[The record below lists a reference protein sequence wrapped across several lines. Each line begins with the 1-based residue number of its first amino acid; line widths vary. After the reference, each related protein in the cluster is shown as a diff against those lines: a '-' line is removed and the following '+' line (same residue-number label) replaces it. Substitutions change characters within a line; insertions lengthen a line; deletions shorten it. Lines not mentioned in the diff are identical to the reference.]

1 MNQIFPQKPP
11 LTVLT
16 IYIQD
21 MYSCFED
28 WMDGEPPYFL
38 SVKNIQPED
47 FLNFDF
53 FQYTIEQLFLEQ
65 QETGQIESD
74 IKQIHEELLK
84 QIKNGD
90 KDISFEI
97 NVADGDF
104 AYHFNF
110 ITI

>member
-1 MNQIFPQKPP
+1 MSKKFPQKPP

-21 MYSCFED
+21 IRAGFED

-53 FQYTIEQLFLEQ
+53 FQYTIEQFLLEQ
-65 QETGQIESD
+65 QETGRIKSD
-74 IKQIHEELLK
+74 MKQIHEELLK
-84 QIKNGD
+84 KIRNGD

>member
-16 IYIQD
+16 IYIQVINSD
-21 MYSCFED
+21 FEN
-28 WMDGEPPYFL
+28 WIDGDEPYFL

>member
-1 MNQIFPQKPP
+1 
-11 LTVLT
+11 
-16 IYIQD
+16 
-21 MYSCFED
+21 
-28 WMDGEPPYFL
+28 MDGEPPYFL

-65 QETGQIESD
+65 QETEQIESD
-74 IKQIHEELLK
+74 IKQIYEELLK
-84 QIKNGD
+84 QIKNGE

-110 ITI
+110 VTI